1 MEKLPVLKVVIAGDE
16 NVGKTSLVRRYC
28 EGKFDESRVATIGV
42 DFQTQ
47 TCHLPSGDVKLSIWD
62 MAGQERF
69 RFFRQDFYRGALA
82 TALVYDV
89 TLSES
94 LANLDTWAKDVLE
107 VVPSQRFIVVG
118 NKIDMEN
125 AVDISA
131 AQQFAEQHNAVHV
144 YTSAKTGDGV
154 EKLFTS
160 LAALAVNK

>member
-1 MEKLPVLKVVIAGDE
+1 MEKLPVIKVVIAGDE

-47 TCHLPSGDVKLSIWD
+47 TCQLPDGAVKLSIWD

-89 TLSES
+89 TVADS
-94 LANLDTWAKDVLE
+94 LPNLDTWAKDVLE
-107 VVPSQRFIVVG
+107 IVPNQKFIVVG
-118 NKIDMEN
+118 NKTDMEN
-125 AVDISA
+125 VVNAAA
-131 AQQFAEQHNAVHV
+131 AQELASKYNAAHIL
-144 YTSAKTGDGV
+144 TSAKYGDGV
-154 EKLFTS
+154 EELFTS
-160 LAALAVNK
+160 LASMAVNK